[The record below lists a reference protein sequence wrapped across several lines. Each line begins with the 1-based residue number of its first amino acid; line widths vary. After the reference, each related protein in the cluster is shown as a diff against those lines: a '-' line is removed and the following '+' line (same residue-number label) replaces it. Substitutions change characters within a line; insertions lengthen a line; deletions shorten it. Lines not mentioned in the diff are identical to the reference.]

1 VLDLRLYR
9 AAFLP
14 AVLAVIVA
22 AFVLESREPPI
33 VGSTLA
39 PDAFDG
45 RRAIS
50 ELDLLSSAFPDR
62 RPGGADDGRLAAT
75 VAAQLRAGGEF
86 DVSTRRF
93 DAQTADGER
102 SLTTVVGVRQGLDP
116 RRIVVMAHRDALQ
129 RGSRAQL
136 SGTAALLELARVF
149 RAGRSLRRT
158 LVLVSTSGGSAG
170 LAGARE
176 FAKHPGGPVDAVLVL
191 GDMAGVRTRKPLVV
205 PFSNGL
211 GVAPPRLA
219 ETARLALRT
228 EAGLRS
234 GGYRLPGRIARLA
247 FPLTLSEQG
256 ELNDRGSP
264 AVLLSASGE
273 RGPGGEE
280 EVSRRRLQ
288 SFGRAALRTVTAIDS
303 ASPIPRPTA
312 DLGVQTKILPGWA
325 VRLVTGLLILPALV
339 AAVDG
344 FARVRRR
351 RQPVRMWLRW
361 TITGAIP
368 FVLAALL
375 VWLLRILGLIPAPG
389 APVPPG
395 AVPVDAAAIAT
406 MAGAAVVMAL
416 GWFVVRP
423 AVLRLMGV
431 RGRPEMGGAGAA
443 VALLTVAVVSA
454 AWLANPYAAA
464 LLLPALHVW
473 LLAAEPRLRVGRSLL
488 ASAAVLALAIPL
500 GLVALLY
507 MREFGM
513 NAVEAVWMLVL
524 LVAGGAIGLGGVLI
538 WSLIAGCLLSLL
550 AVIRRRPKPEPPE
563 RKPAGA
569 VVGPAR
575 GGPPAGRR
583 SVLRS

>member
-1 VLDLRLYR
+1 MLDLRLYR
-9 AAFLP
+9 VAFLP
-14 AVLAVIVA
+14 AVLAVIVV
-22 AFVLESREPPI
+22 AFALQSREPPI
-33 VGSTLA
+33 VGTTLA

-50 ELDLLSSAFPDR
+50 QLELLGAAYPDR
-62 RPGGADDGRLAAT
+62 RPGSRGDRRLAAN

-86 DVSTRRF
+86 DVSSRRF

-102 SLTTVVGVRQGLDP
+102 SLTTVVAVRQGLDP
-116 RRIVVMAHRDALQ
+116 RRIVIIAHRDALQ
-129 RGSRAQL
+129 RGSAAQL

-191 GDMAGVRTRKPLVV
+191 GDMAGLDTRRPLVV
-205 PFSNGL
+205 SFSNGL
-211 GVAPPRLA
+211 GVAPPRLS
-219 ETARLALRT
+219 ETVRLALRN
-228 EAGLRS
+228 EVGLRP
-234 GGYRLPGRIARLA
+234 GGYRLPARFARLA

-256 ELNDRGSP
+256 ELNDRGIP
-264 AVLLSASGE
+264 AVLLSVTGE
-273 RGPGGEE
+273 RGPGGDEA
-280 EVSRRRLQ
+280 VSRKRLQ
-288 SFGRAALRTVTAIDS
+288 SFGRAALRTVS
-303 ASPIPRPTA
+303 ALDGAPPIPGPTS
-312 DLGVQTKILPGWA
+312 DLGIQTKILPGWA
-325 VRLVTGLLILPALV
+325 VRLVTGLLILPALL

-375 VWLLRILGLIPAPG
+375 AWLLRILGLIPAPG
-389 APVPPG
+389 APAPP
-395 AVPVDAAAIAT
+395 AAIPVDGTALAT
-406 MAGAAVVMAL
+406 MGSAALVMVL
-416 GWFVVRP
+416 GWVTVRP
-423 AVLRLMGV
+423 AALRLMGV
-431 RGRPEMGGAGAA
+431 KGRPEMGGAGAA
-443 VALLTVAVVSA
+443 VALLTVTVVTT

-473 LLAAEPRLRVGRSLL
+473 LLAAEPRLRVRRSVL
-488 ASAAVLALAIPL
+488 AAVAVLALAIPL
-500 GLVALLY
+500 GLVALIY
-507 MREFGM
+507 MREFAM
-513 NAVEAVWMLVL
+513 TLVEAAWMLLL
-524 LVAGGAIGLGGVLI
+524 LVAGGTIGVGGVLI
-538 WSLIAGCLLSLL
+538 WSLLAGCLLSLL
-550 AVIRRRPKPEPPE
+550 AVLRSRPKPEAPE
-563 RKPAGA
+563 RTPAGA